1 MKKLI
6 IALGLGLIITMF
18 NTNKLEAQHISVNI
32 NLDYQPA
39 WGPYGY
45 EYAAYYYFPDLNIY
59 YDVDY
64 GLFIYPS
71 GRRWVSSA
79 YLPKKY
85 RKYDLY
91 MMYKVVINDIYDP
104 WTYNQYHRRNY
115 AHYCNNRSQVAIYY
129 VNDRHYHRA
138 KQNHWAWVEPRYMP
152 KQSNRNHKHL
162 AHQHKPAQINNNSH
176 RSSGNNYRNTP
187 TRSQNQVNGNN
198 RSQTRNQQSTTGS
211 NRVENRSSG
220 VRNSESRS
228 SAATRQSENRS
239 SSRNNNQA
247 IANDNNKRTESRSSS
262 SASKQNDVRK
272 SESRSSSSRNNNQAA
287 ANNNTKRTET
297 RSASTRSSQ
306 RASSTEKRSTQK
318 ESNNQRSQEKTDSR
332 SGNSSRSSG
341 RR

>member
-18 NTNKLEAQHISVNI
+18 NIDKLEAQHISVNI

-45 EYAAYYYFPDLNIY
+45 EYAAYYYFPNLNIY
-59 YDVDY
+59 YDVDH

-71 GRRWVSSA
+71 GRRWVSSV

-104 WTYNQYHRRNY
+104 WTYNNYHQRNY
-115 AHYCNNRSQVAIYY
+115 AHYRNNRSQVAIYY
-129 VNDRHYHRA
+129 INDRHYHRA

-152 KQSNRNHKHL
+152 KQSHPNHKHL
-162 AHQHKPAQINNNSH
+162 AHQHKPVQVNKNSH
-176 RSSGNNYRNTP
+176 RSSASNNNRSTP
-187 TRSQNQVNGNN
+187 NRSQSLVSGNN
-198 RSQTRNQQSTTGS
+198 RNQIRNQQSGASS
-211 NRVENRSSG
+211 NRVEGRSSG
-220 VRNSESRS
+220 TRNSESRS
-228 SAATRQSENRS
+228 SVSNRS
-239 SSRNNNQA
+239 
-247 IANDNNKRTESRSSS
+247 
-262 SASKQNDVRK
+262 
-272 SESRSSSSRNNNQAA
+272 SSSSRNNNQTA

-297 RSASTRSSQ
+297 RSSGTRSSQ
-306 RASSTEKRSTQK
+306 KESTTEKRNSTK
-318 ESNNQRSQEKTDSR
+318 DSDNKRSQKKTDSSR
-332 SGNSSRSSG
+332 SGSSSRSGG